1 MTTFEIL
8 KTEYPG
14 VLNDIDEFMSA
25 NWNLAN
31 TSVEEEVNKLSP
43 EDVVDLYLRWNGICG
58 WSSTVVKL
66 VKTLYHVEDNEL
78 DADDAKA
85 ILKNI
90 ASAIS
95 GKKAYRVS
103 LSAEGE
109 MAGLIDLTDSEYE
122 VAKKIL
128 NPENWRDKY
137 EESYAPDIFFTEA
150 TDDILIAH
158 YKSLARE
165 NGSL

>member
-43 EDVVDLYLRWNGICG
+43 EDVIDLYLRWNGICG

-66 VKTLYHVEDNEL
+66 IKTLYHVEDKEEKNNTS
-78 DADDAKA
+78 D
-85 ILKNI
+85 IIKNI

-95 GKKAYRVS
+95 GKKAYRIA

-109 MAGLIDLTDSEYE
+109 IAGLVDLTDSEYE

-137 EESYAPDIFFTEA
+137 EESYSPDIFFTEV
-150 TDDILIAH
+150 TDDVLIAH
-158 YKSLARE
+158 YKSLAKE
-165 NGSL
+165 NGDL

>member
-31 TSVEEEVNKLSP
+31 TSIEEEVNKLSP

-66 VKTLYHVEDNEL
+66 IKTLYHIEDKEEKNSAS
-78 DADDAKA
+78 DV
-85 ILKNI
+85 IKNI

-95 GKKAYRVS
+95 GKKAYRIT
-103 LSAEGE
+103 LGAEGE
-109 MAGLIDLTDSEYE
+109 MAGLVDLTDSEYE

-150 TDDILIAH
+150 TDDVLIAH
-158 YKSLARE
+158 YKSLAKE

>member
-43 EDVVDLYLRWNGICG
+43 EEVVDLYLRWNGICG
-58 WSSTVVKL
+58 WSTTIVNL
-66 VKTLYHVEDNEL
+66 VKTLYHVEEKEEKTDVP
-78 DADDAKA
+78 DV
-85 ILKNI
+85 IRNI

-95 GKKAYRVS
+95 GKKTYRIM
-103 LSAEGE
+103 LSAEGD
-109 MAGLIDLTDSEYE
+109 MAGLVDLTDSEYE

-137 EESYAPDIFFTEA
+137 EGSYSPDIYFTEA
-150 TDDILIAH
+150 TDDVLIGH
-158 YKSLARE
+158 YKALATE
-165 NGSL
+165 NGDL

>member
-31 TSVEEEVNKLSP
+31 TSIEEEVNKLSP

-66 VKTLYHVEDNEL
+66 IKTLYRIEDKEEKSSAS
-78 DADDAKA
+78 DV
-85 ILKNI
+85 IKNI

-150 TDDILIAH
+150 TDDVLIAH
-158 YKSLARE
+158 YKSLAKE